1 MKLYLRPSFDPILN
15 FESSPNLTET
25 LDYDLVIIKHP
36 SVSESAWKTHFNKMD
51 LGAFKKHRIMD
62 LGEFAGNDSEKM
74 AQTLGFLIDQGICPI
89 VIGGDKELLES
100 LHILQETQM
109 KPYSLS
115 WVNPGLHL
123 SDLAIWQD
131 HFVLKEIQG
140 IAMQRHNT
148 QKQEIQTQLSEITI
162 SYLSDFR
169 KSSNSVDPLLRRS
182 NWCFFDPHSIRYSDF
197 PASEHLLVSG
207 LFSEEAASIC
217 KMAGAGEKNQLF
229 MISSWKTEVEN
240 KDLCDYNIS
249 QLVWYYMEGYNQ
261 KKLDETEKNSHL
273 TEYVVD
279 LTELDLEICFCK
291 SEITGKWWFKSP
303 TYEGHTKSSI
313 LIPCTYDEYLQTIQE
328 SIPKRISE
336 LLLKKV
342 F

>member
-89 VIGGDKELLES
+89 VIGADTELLES

-115 WVNPGLHL
+115 WVNPGLQFNDLCIFQNHL
-123 SDLAIWQD
+123 
-131 HFVLKEIQG
+131 VLKEVQG

-148 QKQEIQTQLSEITI
+148 QKQEIQSQFPEITI

-182 NWCFFDPHSIRYSDF
+182 NWCFFDPHSVRYSDF
-197 PASEHLLVSG
+197 PASEHLMVSG

-217 KMAGAGEKNQLF
+217 KMAGAGEKIN
-229 MISSWKTEVEN
+229 
-240 KDLCDYNIS
+240 
-249 QLVWYYMEGYNQ
+249 
-261 KKLDETEKNSHL
+261 
-273 TEYVVD
+273 
-279 LTELDLEICFCK
+279 
-291 SEITGKWWFKSP
+291 
-303 TYEGHTKSSI
+303 
-313 LIPCTYDEYLQTIQE
+313 YL
-328 SIPKRISE
+328 
-336 LLLKKV
+336 
-342 F
+342 